1 MFTQHNMMTSFL
13 NDTWEGRFKPTPE
26 IADLIPKNDEEAREM
41 YLKTSD
47 ISNEV
52 MKLIND
58 ESKNGQ
64 VLAITK
70 NPDDCT
76 LVKVENVELK

>member
-1 MFTQHNMMTSFL
+1 MAVLGQ
-13 NDTWEGRFKPTPE
+13 NDTNHISSLHHSFFNR
-26 IADLIPKNDEEAREM
+26 
-41 YLKTSD
+41 TSD

-58 ESKNGQ
+58 ASKNGQ

-70 NPDDCT
+70 NPDDRT